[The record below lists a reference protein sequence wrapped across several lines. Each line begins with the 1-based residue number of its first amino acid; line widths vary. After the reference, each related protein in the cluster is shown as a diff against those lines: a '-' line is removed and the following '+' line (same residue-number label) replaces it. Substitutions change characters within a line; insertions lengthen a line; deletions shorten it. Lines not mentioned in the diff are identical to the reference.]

1 MPKKISLK
9 TKGSVGVSR
18 NQTTPKIAPTT
29 QSKTITPAQKKLLDE
44 LSKKFGENV
53 VSLGVP
59 EKRI

>member
-18 NQTTPKIAPTT
+18 NQTTPKTAPMT

-44 LSKKFGENV
+44 LSKKFG
-53 VSLGVP
+53 
-59 EKRI
+59 